1 MTVAGRSLVGCRRP
15 ATIARSRLAAI
26 VLRLASAGAPRGCQ
40 MKPAVLLADNDA
52 AVSSLLAEVLVRAG
66 LAVEQVYDGEAA
78 VYRASAGDIAV
89 LVCDIDMPKISG
101 IEVVEALRELPR
113 PPLTLMISGY
123 IDHAVEER
131 LGRLAFV
138 RAILRKPFDLLA
150 FAEAVR
156 SLAADPPPRSGGP
169 L

>member
-1 MTVAGRSLVGCRRP
+1 
-15 ATIARSRLAAI
+15 
-26 VLRLASAGAPRGCQ
+26 

-52 AVSSLLAEVLVRAG
+52 AVSSLLTEVLLRAG
-66 LAVEQVYDGEAA
+66 LAVEQVFDGEAA
-78 VYRASAGDIAV
+78 VARVAEGDIAV

-101 IEVVEALRELPR
+101 LEVVEALRELPR

-123 IDHAVEER
+123 VDHVVEER

-156 SLAADPPPRSGGP
+156 SLAADLPPRLDGAS
-169 L
+169 